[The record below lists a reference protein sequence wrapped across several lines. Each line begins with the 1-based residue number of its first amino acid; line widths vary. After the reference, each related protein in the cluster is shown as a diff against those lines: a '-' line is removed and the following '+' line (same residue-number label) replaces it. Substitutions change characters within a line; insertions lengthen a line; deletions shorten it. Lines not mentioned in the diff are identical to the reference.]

1 MINQNII
8 YAPQIIFMNKEKE
21 GGNYFMDDNPEQKC
35 NFYYYDPMRIEKLN
49 LPVFKTERMPM
60 NRPGFTEKFVRKDN
74 EQRPPF
80 EEMPG

>member
-35 NFYYYDPMRIEKLN
+35 NFYYYDP
-49 LPVFKTERMPM
+49 
-60 NRPGFTEKFVRKDN
+60 
-74 EQRPPF
+74 
-80 EEMPG
+80 